1 MFKDVIELYKNNKK
15 HAIFLKSIIRYFP
28 SDIVS
33 VAVTVLANSI
43 KTDFDGRIDD

>member
-1 MFKDVIELYKNNKK
+1 MYSENKKK

-33 VAVTVLANSI
+33 VAVTTLAKAI
-43 KTDFDGRIDD
+43 KEDFDGRIDD